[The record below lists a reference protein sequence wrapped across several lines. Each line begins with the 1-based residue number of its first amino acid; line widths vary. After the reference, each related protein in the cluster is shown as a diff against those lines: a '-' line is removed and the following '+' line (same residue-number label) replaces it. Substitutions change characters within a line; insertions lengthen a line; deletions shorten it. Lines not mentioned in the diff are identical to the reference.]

1 MSSFFLLRRRNVQRK
16 TSSKAF
22 GDNNKERIINKMG
35 NPKVQDSKKNV
46 VVGHSLVNY
55 LHKLLKCH

>member
-1 MSSFFLLRRRNVQRK
+1 MQRK

-35 NPKVQDSKKNV
+35 QSARFEKKCCSGV
-46 VVGHSLVNY
+46 VVRHSLINH